1 MFACSASPSSGDA
14 LQRAG
19 WRRVTKRVR
28 NTRVLLILGLAAP
41 LWITLGWLAT
51 NPVVG
56 NHQELRI
63 MVAEP
68 QDYGL
73 QAQRVAFAAT
83 DGIPLVAWWLPAR
96 AEPEE
101 VHGTVILAHGGAGN
115 RSHMLS
121 RAAFLVRNAWNVL
134 AVDLRMHGESGGEW
148 MSPGYYEAQDLLG
161 AATYTR
167 DRGERGPIILLG
179 HSSGA
184 VASLHAAVQSA
195 DVAAVIADGAFISP
209 EAMMRGVA
217 NVVANDPHA
226 SIWRKVGV
234 RLAASRTLQVAVVL
248 PMYALRTGHSLQLER
263 ASAQSAIL
271 GLGARPVLFIAGE
284 RDSVVPPENAR
295 RMYGAAPSPLKRLL
309 IIPGAEHNNTY
320 RVNAPLYEA
329 EVLAFLHTVLAAD
342 TAARPNKRLKL
353 AGATK

>member
-1 MFACSASPSSGDA
+1 M
-14 LQRAG
+14 
-19 WRRVTKRVR
+19 W
-28 NTRVLLILGLAAP
+28 
-41 LWITLGWLAT
+41 
-51 NPVVG
+51 
-56 NHQELRI
+56 
-63 MVAEP
+63 
-68 QDYGL
+68 
-73 QAQRVAFAAT
+73 
-83 DGIPLVAWWLPAR
+83 
-96 AEPEE
+96 
-101 VHGTVILAHGGAGN
+101 
-115 RSHMLS
+115 
-121 RAAFLVRNAWNVL
+121 
-134 AVDLRMHGESGGEW
+134 
-148 MSPGYYEAQDLLG
+148 PGYYEAQALLG
-161 AATYTR
+161 APTYTR

-217 NVVANDPHA
+217 NVVANDPNA
-226 SIWRKVGV
+226 SIWRKLGV

-248 PMYALRTGHSLQLER
+248 PMYALRTGHRLQLER

-320 RVNAPLYEA
+320 RGNAPLYEA

-342 TAARPNKRLKL
+342 TAARPNKRLKM
-353 AGATK
+353 AGATKQGRIPFVHQLSIGHQRRPRGAPVLCARSFSAIR